1 MLELAPFIIAT
12 ILTAAT
18 PLLIAALGEHVVE
31 RAGVL
36 NLGVEGM
43 MITGAAS
50 GFAAAVLLDSS
61 IAGLA
66 AGAVAGM
73 ALAAFFALLVVY
85 LATNQVATGLALTIL
100 GLGLAGL
107 IGQNFVGQPRAP
119 IPPIE
124 IPLLKD
130 IPLLGKAIFTGDPV
144 FYLSLLLLAGTAY
157 GLNRTR
163 FGLLLRAVG
172 ENHAS
177 AHAIGLPVRRIRF
190 LAILFGGLLAGL
202 AGAYLSLIYTR
213 FWSPGMSAGRGWIAL
228 ALVVFA
234 AGHVWRLVLG
244 AYLFGAITVA
254 QLHAQ
259 AGAIALPSQLLS
271 ALPYVMTIGALVVL
285 SLSGRKGAGAAGS
298 LGQPFV
304 PER

>member
-1 MLELAPFIIAT
+1 MDMLPLILASIF
-12 ILTAAT
+12 TAAT

-43 MITGAAS
+43 MIMGAS
-50 GFAAAVLLDSS
+50 VGFAAAVLTDSS
-61 IAGLA
+61 LLGLL
-66 AGAVAGM
+66 AGACAGM
-73 ALAAFFALLVVY
+73 ALAAIFGVLAIFF
-85 LATNQVATGLALTIL
+85 ATNQVATGLALTIL

-107 IGQNFVGQPRAP
+107 IGQGFVGQPRPP
-119 IPPIE
+119 IPALM
-124 IPLLKD
+124 IPLLSE
-130 IPLLGKAIFTGDPV
+130 IPMLGKAIFTGDPV
-144 FYLSLLLLAGTAY
+144 FFLSLVLIIGVAWF
-157 GLNRTR
+157 LNRTR
-163 FGLLLRAVG
+163 GGLLLRAAG
-172 ENHAS
+172 ENHVS
-177 AHAIGLPVRRIRF
+177 AHSLGLSVRQMRF
-190 LAILFGGLLAGL
+190 AAVLFGGLLAGL

-213 FWSPGMSAGRGWIAL
+213 FWSPGMTAGRGWIAL

-234 AGHVWRLVLG
+234 AGHVWRLVFG
-244 AYLFGAITVA
+244 AYLFGGITVA

-271 ALPYVMTIGALVVL
+271 ALPYLMTIAALLVL

>member
-1 MLELAPFIIAT
+1 MDMLPLIIAT
-12 ILTAAT
+12 IITAAT
-18 PLLIAALGEHVVE
+18 PLLIAGLGEHVVE

-43 MITGAAS
+43 MIMGAAC
-50 GFAAAVLLDSS
+50 GFAAAVLTDSS
-61 IAGLA
+61 VLGLLAGAIAGMMLA
-66 AGAVAGM
+66 TLFGAM
-73 ALAAFFALLVVY
+73 AIG

-100 GLGLAGL
+100 GLGLAGI
-107 IGQNFVGQPRAP
+107 IGQSFVGQPRPP
-119 IPPIE
+119 IPPLV
-124 IPLLKD
+124 IPLLSD
-130 IPLLGKAIFTGDPV
+130 IPVLGPALFKGDPV
-144 FYLSLLLLAGTAY
+144 FFLSILLLIGVAWFLSS
-157 GLNRTR
+157 TR
-163 FGLLLRAVG
+163 AGLLLRAVG
-172 ENHAS
+172 ENHVS
-177 AHAIGLPVRRIRF
+177 AHALGLPVRKVRF

-234 AGHVWRLVLG
+234 GGYVLRLVLG

-271 ALPYVMTIGALVVL
+271 ALPYIMTIAALLVL
-285 SLSGRKGAGAAGS
+285 AVSGRKGAGAAGS
-298 LGQPFV
+298 LGQPFA

>member
-1 MLELAPFIIAT
+1 MTEMLPLILAT
-12 ILTAAT
+12 IFTAAT
-18 PLLIAALGEHVVE
+18 PLLIAALGEYVVE
-31 RAGVL
+31 RAGVI

-43 MITGAAS
+43 MIVGAACGFAVAVMTDS
-50 GFAAAVLLDSS
+50 GFLGLLCGALSGMVLS
-61 IAGLA
+61 
-66 AGAVAGM
+66 
-73 ALAAFFALLVVY
+73 ALFGVLVV
-85 LATNQVATGLALTIL
+85 LFAANQVATGLALTIL

-107 IGQNFVGQPRAP
+107 IGQGFVGLPRPP
-119 IPPIE
+119 IPPVE

-130 IPLLGKAIFTGDPV
+130 IPLLGKALFTGDAV
-144 FYLSLLLLAGTAY
+144 FYLSILLLVLVGII
-157 GLNRTR
+157 LKRTR

-177 AHAIGLPVRRIRF
+177 AHALGLPVRRLRF
-190 LAILFGGLLAGL
+190 LAILFGGLMAGL

-234 AGHVWRLVLG
+234 AGRVWRLVLG
-244 AYLFGAITVA
+244 AYLFGGITVA

-271 ALPYVMTIGALVVL
+271 ALPYLMTIAALLLL
-285 SLSGRKGAGAAGS
+285 SLSGRKGGGAAGS